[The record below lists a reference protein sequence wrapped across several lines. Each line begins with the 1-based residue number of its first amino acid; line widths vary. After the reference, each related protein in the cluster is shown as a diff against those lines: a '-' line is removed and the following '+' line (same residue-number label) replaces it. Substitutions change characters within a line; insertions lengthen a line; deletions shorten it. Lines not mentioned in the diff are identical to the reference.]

1 MGAAA
6 TRRCELLL
14 NAGERDDGAGEREE
28 RVRDDGLPALAPS
41 ATGMIRRRPVHGEA
55 RSGCH
60 TRGGKSLLT

>member
-41 ATGMIRRRPVHGEA
+41 ATGIDSAPAGAWGGTERMPLR
-55 RSGCH
+55 
-60 TRGGKSLLT
+60 GKSLFT